1 MQDSSNM
8 EETARFT
15 FSYKRGERNTMDS
28 LELCRELA
36 IIIVAAKFFGLVA
49 RKLRAPQVAGE
60 IVAGLLIG
68 PSVLNL
74 VQSSDFMS
82 ALAEIGVILLMFSA
96 GLGTNLQDLKRTG
109 ARAFLIACAGVFI
122 PLICGAILYM
132 SFYGFASVGTEE
144 FYKAIFIGTIL
155 TATSVSITVQALKEL
170 GKLNGEVGQTI
181 LSAAIIDDVIGILVL
196 TIVIGFKDPST
207 NFGKVLM
214 DTGLFFVFAVG
225 AGILINKVFQW
236 VDTRWPHTQR
246 IPILALAL
254 AFSFSYIAEHF
265 FGVADITGAYCA
277 GVILCT
283 LGDSS
288 YINRKTDIQSYML
301 FGPIFF
307 ASIGLQTNIRELNT
321 TILVFSVFFVL
332 VGMLSKIIGCAGMSK
347 LLHFSNNDA
356 LKIGCGMMTR
366 GEVALIVAQRGL
378 KIGLLH
384 ETFFTA
390 VILLIIVSSITTPII
405 LKLLYARDPVDDP
418 LPGETA

>member
-1 MQDSSNM
+1 
-8 EETARFT
+8 
-15 FSYKRGERNTMDS
+15 MDS

-207 NFGKVLM
+207 NF
-214 DTGLFFVFAVG
+214 
-225 AGILINKVFQW
+225 
-236 VDTRWPHTQR
+236 
-246 IPILALAL
+246 
-254 AFSFSYIAEHF
+254 
-265 FGVADITGAYCA
+265 
-277 GVILCT
+277 
-283 LGDSS
+283 
-288 YINRKTDIQSYML
+288 
-301 FGPIFF
+301 
-307 ASIGLQTNIRELNT
+307 
-321 TILVFSVFFVL
+321 
-332 VGMLSKIIGCAGMSK
+332 
-347 LLHFSNNDA
+347 
-356 LKIGCGMMTR
+356 
-366 GEVALIVAQRGL
+366 
-378 KIGLLH
+378 
-384 ETFFTA
+384 
-390 VILLIIVSSITTPII
+390 
-405 LKLLYARDPVDDP
+405 
-418 LPGETA
+418 